1 MYSTFWS
8 VMPYAS
14 GRAALVTGSS
24 RGIGR
29 AIALRLAADGFG
41 VVVNYRSDARAASD
55 VVRAI
60 EAKGGRAT
68 AVRADATDPAQ
79 LRTLFDA
86 AHRHHGGIDAFVHN
100 AGGYVGGAVAEST
113 DEDYERAFA
122 VNARAAFTAF
132 REAAH
137 SVREHG
143 RVVYIS
149 SAATRV
155 SPAGQALYAAA
166 KAAGEQLI
174 RTFAR
179 EVGARGITANS
190 VLPGP
195 TNTRTFAAS
204 SAPVDQL
211 VARTPLGRLG
221 EPEDIADVVAFL
233 TSDDARWVTGQ
244 SITVDGG
251 LS

>member
-1 MYSTFWS
+1 
-8 VMPYAS
+8 MPYEPGS
-14 GRAALVTGSS
+14 GSGKVAVVTGSS

-29 AIALRLAADGFG
+29 AVALRLAAEGTD
-41 VVVNYRSDARAASD
+41 VIVNYRDDLRSASE

-60 EAKGGRAT
+60 ETKGGRAT
-68 AVRADATDPAQ
+68 AVQADATEPAQ
-79 LRTLFDA
+79 LRALFDA
-86 AHRHHGGIDAFVHN
+86 AHRRYGGTDVFVHN
-100 AGGYVGGAVAEST
+100 AGGYVGGNVAEAT

-122 VNARAAFTAF
+122 INARATFAAF
-132 REAAH
+132 REAAR

-143 RVVYIS
+143 RVVYVS

-155 SPAGQALYAAA
+155 SPAGQALYAAS
-166 KAAGEQLI
+166 KAAGEQLV

-195 TNTRTFAAS
+195 TRTRTFAAS
-204 SAPVDQL
+204 AAPVEQL

-221 EPEDIADVVAFL
+221 EPEDVADVIAFL
-233 TSDDARWVTGQ
+233 ASDDARWVTGQ

>member
-1 MYSTFWS
+1 
-8 VMPYAS
+8 MPYTP
-14 GRAALVTGSS
+14 GRAAVVTGSS

-29 AIALRLAADGFG
+29 AVALRLAADGFG
-41 VVVNYRSDARAASD
+41 VVVNYRTDAQAASD
-55 VVRAI
+55 VVRAA
-60 EAKGGRAT
+60 EAAGGRAT
-68 AVRADATDPAQ
+68 AVRADAADPAQ

-86 AHRHHGGIDAFVHN
+86 AHRHYGGVDAFVHN
-100 AGGYVGGAVAEST
+100 AGGYVGGTLAEAT

-132 REAAH
+132 RAAARD
-137 SVREHG
+137 VREHG
-143 RVVYIS
+143 RVIYIS

-166 KAAGEQLI
+166 KAAGEQLV

-195 TNTRTFAAS
+195 TNTRTFATS

-211 VARTPLGRLG
+211 VARTPLGRIG
-221 EPEDIADVVAFL
+221 EPEDIANVVAFL
-233 TSDDARWVTGQ
+233 ASDDARWVTGQ